1 MATSRVKKAVKK
13 VTPDTWQAAAP
24 KGWKENVKRTLKA
37 FIVAAVTALIGIGT
51 IGANDIK
58 SICFVLVN
66 TTITFVL
73 NIILKW
79 ASTE

>member
-1 MATSRVKKAVKK
+1 MASTVKRAVKK

-37 FIVAAVTALIGIGT
+37 FIVAVVTALIGNGVIGV
-51 IGANDIK
+51 NDVRAAA
-58 SICFVLVN
+58 FVVVN